1 MTAFLRNKY
10 IYLSI
15 SKYLNMYVFHLFQ
28 APDGDQMKLWVESI
42 NRRTGPVLL

>member
-1 MTAFLRNKY
+1 MLTAFLRNKY

-15 SKYLNMYVFHLFQ
+15 SKYLNMYVLQ